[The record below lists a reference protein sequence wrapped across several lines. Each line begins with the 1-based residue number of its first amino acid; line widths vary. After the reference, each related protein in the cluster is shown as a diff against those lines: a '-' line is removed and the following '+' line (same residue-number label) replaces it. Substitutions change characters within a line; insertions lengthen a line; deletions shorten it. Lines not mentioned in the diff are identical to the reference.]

1 MLTLLLQ
8 ACGCGS
14 VLELLI
20 GRLPAGHTPT
30 SPYLPVTY
38 TSEIPDTGITRI
50 LDSPTKTE
58 IPVFGSEIVKDTS
71 RLDSGSSGS
80 QIVSNHGVVQCEG
93 TASVNMPEKTG
104 LEQWPTAVSDE
115 TNSIPDSDVIF
126 ERGTISSCQSTAT
139 GRGANSSHFVDTHP
153 VCRPADQLEGDV
165 GAHLT
170 SELGG
175 GERDLEDESKEEG
188 KKELLE
194 FTGGLLK
201 PILSILRVKL
211 TRDTW
216 KTHPTAKHAL
226 VWCLKHLKV
235 CVVVPFPNHL
245 WIIPFPDHSRL
256 QLFMYCDTYF
266 CGLYVLP
273 PSIHTWVSILTLS
286 SLQF

>member
-1 MLTLLLQ
+1 VLTLLLQ

-30 SPYLPVTY
+30 SPYLPVAY
-38 TSEIPDTGITRI
+38 TSGIPDTGITRT

-58 IPVFGSEIVKDTS
+58 IPDFDSETVNDTS
-71 RLDSGSSGS
+71 RLDLGSSGG
-80 QIVSNHGVVQCEG
+80 QIFSNHAVVQCEG
-93 TASVNMPEKTG
+93 TASVNLADKTG

-115 TNSIPDSDVIF
+115 TNSIPDSDVMF

-139 GRGANSSHFVDTHP
+139 GRGVNSSHFLDTHP

-165 GAHLT
+165 GAHPT
-170 SELGG
+170 SGLGG
-175 GERDLEDESKEEG
+175 GERGLEDKSKEEG
-188 KKELLE
+188 KKELLQ

-235 CVVVPFPNHL
+235 CVDSP
-245 WIIPFPDHSRL
+245 IPDHSHL
-256 QLFMYCDTYF
+256 QL
-266 CGLYVLP
+266 
-273 PSIHTWVSILTLS
+273 
-286 SLQF
+286 

>member
-20 GRLPAGHTPT
+20 GRLPAGHTPA
-30 SPYLPVTY
+30 SPYLPVAY
-38 TSEIPDTGITRI
+38 TSEIPDTGITRT

-58 IPVFGSEIVKDTS
+58 IPDFDSEIVKDTS
-71 RLDSGSSGS
+71 RLDSGGSGG
-80 QIVSNHGVVQCEG
+80 QIFSNHGVVQCTG
-93 TASVNMPEKTG
+93 KTSVNMTEKTG

-115 TNSIPDSDVIF
+115 TNSIPGSDVIF

-139 GRGANSSHFVDTHP
+139 GRGVNSSCLVDTHP
-153 VCRPADQLEGDV
+153 ACRPTDQLEGDV
-165 GAHLT
+165 GVQLT

-175 GERDLEDESKEEG
+175 GERGLEDESKEEG

-235 CVVVPFPNHL
+235 CVDSP
-245 WIIPFPDHSRL
+245 IPDHSHL
-256 QLFMYCDTYF
+256 QLFMYYKDSDTYF
-266 CGLYVLP
+266 CGLYAL